1 MLSRTAKLGVY
12 SSTASATG
20 TAHAHSLPLPLPSLS
35 LLSLSLC
42 GRLSLLRLLPLPAA
56 LSPIHLA
63 SCARLSSVA
72 RLPYPSSLRRHL
84 LVHTSRV
91 RWTRIGRICRVD
103 ILTSVACLC
112 DTSFLLPKRP
122 ITNASWR
129 SDRSAP
135 ISNGSLPRLRLVST
149 TATRTVEEDTDRR
162 RSCRAHMSRFY
173 SIKKTH
179 ATARHTSRSPFFMFP
194 PPPPP
199 SFHE

>member
-1 MLSRTAKLGVY
+1 MPTL
-12 SSTASATG
+12 
-20 TAHAHSLPLPLPSLS
+20 SLS
-35 LLSLSLC
+35 LSLPSPFSLSLC

-72 RLPYPSSLRRHL
+72 RPPYPSSLHSHL

-173 SIKKTH
+173 SIKKKPMLPH
-179 ATARHTSRSPFFMFP
+179 ATPLAPHFLCF
-194 PPPPP
+194 PPP

>member
-20 TAHAHSLPLPLPSLS
+20 TAHAHSLPLPSLS
-35 LLSLSLC
+35 LLSLSLSLC
-42 GRLSLLRLLPLPAA
+42 WRLSLLRLLPLPAA
-56 LSPIHLA
+56 LSLPSHLA

-72 RLPYPSSLRRHL
+72 RPPYPSYLRRHF

-194 PPPPP
+194 PPP